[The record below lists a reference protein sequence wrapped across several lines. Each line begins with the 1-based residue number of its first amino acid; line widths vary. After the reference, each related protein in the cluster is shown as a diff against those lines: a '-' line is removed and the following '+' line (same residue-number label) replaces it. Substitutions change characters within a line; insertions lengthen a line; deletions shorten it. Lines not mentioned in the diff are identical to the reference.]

1 MAIELYKEIKNH
13 IFTKIR
19 CIINEIDQ
27 GTEYDRKNLIN
38 KLHEGFDYS
47 FADDTDLNEYIVDL
61 LFSFDDKGIAK
72 NRLNSS
78 VPIQPSNLE
87 LRWLRS
93 MLEDKEYS
101 FLLPSKLHKK
111 LRDRL
116 KDIEPLIVYPY
127 AWRRLHANTLDSHTR
142 AILIK
147 YIQALTNQK
156 QIYYEDEG
164 LTGVLYQR
172 KASPS
177 YLEYDLAKN
186 KYNLILWDSDNQCVV
201 RLNAAKLHNIKILND
216 EPVPYDIFEKVEKF
230 YEQHK
235 TFFKIKLKNNSNAV
249 ERCFQIFSNYDKD
262 AFAYNEDENDE
273 GLDTYELK
281 IWYYDF
287 DRQEIIE
294 KILSLGSSITVL
306 EPEDLRKEII
316 DTLKKA
322 YKKFK

>member
-1 MAIELYKEIKNH
+1 
-13 IFTKIR
+13 
-19 CIINEIDQ
+19 
-27 GTEYDRKNLIN
+27 
-38 KLHEGFDYS
+38 
-47 FADDTDLNEYIVDL
+47 
-61 LFSFDDKGIAK
+61 
-72 NRLNSS
+72 
-78 VPIQPSNLE
+78 
-87 LRWLRS
+87 
-93 MLEDKEYS
+93 MLDDKEYS

-111 LRDRL
+111 IRDRL

-127 AWRRLHANTLDSHTR
+127 AWRRLHSNTLDSHTR

-172 KASPS
+172 KASPN

-186 KYNLILWDSDNQCVV
+186 KYNLILWDSDNQCVI

-235 TFFKIKLKNNSNAV
+235 TFFKIKLKNNTNAV

-262 AFAYNEDENDE
+262 AFAYNEDENGE

-316 DTLKKA
+316 DILKKA

>member
-1 MAIELYKEIKNH
+1 MAIELYKETKNH
-13 IFTKIR
+13 IFTKIS

-27 GTEYDRKNLIN
+27 GVEYDRKTLIN
-38 KLHEGFDYS
+38 KLREGFDYS
-47 FADDTDLNEYIVDL
+47 FADDTDLNEHIVDL
-61 LFSFDDKGIAK
+61 LFYFDKRGIAK

-78 VPIQPSNLE
+78 VPIHPSNLE

-111 LRDRL
+111 LRDIL
-116 KDIEPLIVYPY
+116 KDIEPLIAYPY
-127 AWRRLHANTLDSHTR
+127 AWRRLHANILDSHTR

-156 QIYYEDEG
+156 QISYEDEG
-164 LTGVLYQR
+164 LTGTLYQR
-172 KASPS
+172 KVSPS

-186 KYNLILWDSDNQCVV
+186 KYNLILWDSDNQCVI
-201 RLNAAKLHNIKILND
+201 RINASKLHNIKILND
-216 EPVPYDIFEKVEKF
+216 EPVPDDISAKVEEF

-235 TFFKIKLKNNSNAV
+235 TFFKVKLKNNTNAV

-262 AFAYNEDENDE
+262 AFAYNEGENDE
-273 GLDTYELK
+273 GLDTYKLT

-287 DRQEIIE
+287 DLQEIIE
-294 KILSLGSSITVL
+294 KILSLGSAITVL

-316 DTLKKA
+316 DILKKA
-322 YKKFK
+322 YKNFK